1 MGPWKHPDWCGATC
15 LGIGALKV
23 PFQVK
28 LTKMPLANPRL
39 TGSQSWSKSFQNNIF
54 HVSTTNLSYSMI
66 FVNFDQVWTE
76 VDSRGSKTP
85 NFDLTLEQV
94 GISII
99 AKII

>member
-1 MGPWKHPDWCGATC
+1 
-15 LGIGALKV
+15 
-23 PFQVK
+23 
-28 LTKMPLANPRL
+28 
-39 TGSQSWSKSFQNNIF
+39 
-54 HVSTTNLSYSMI
+54 MI

-76 VDSRGSKTP
+76 VDSRGSKNP